1 MKSTRFVGL
10 LFCAAG
16 VIASENAWSQVSG
29 SVSVVSDY
37 RFRGVSLSDGQAEP
51 QATVA
56 YDSPAG
62 WYAGVFGSG
71 VKLREGR
78 DQQLI
83 AYAGYSQRQAS
94 GLTWEVGATN
104 SSFMQTSGSNYAE
117 AFVGL
122 SFDEYSGRLYLSPN
136 YFGQSTTTAYLELN
150 ASHLV
155 AEQTSLIAHVGYLR
169 WFSGSQSSA
178 FVPVSR
184 MDTLIG
190 ISTSWSDWRVQLA
203 WIATARNKVRSPIYD
218 HNSSTLMLSG
228 SYSF

>member
-1 MKSTRFVGL
+1 MSL
-10 LFCAAG
+10 LLSAAG
-16 VIASENAWSQVSG
+16 MLASEYAWSQVSG
-29 SVSVVSDY
+29 SVSLVSDY
-37 RFRGVSLSDGQAEP
+37 RFRGVSLSDGQPEP
-51 QATVA
+51 QASLG
-56 YDSPAG
+56 YDSTAG

-117 AFVGL
+117 AFAGL
-122 SFDEYSGRLYLSPN
+122 SFDEYSGRLYISPN

-155 AEQTSLIAHVGYLR
+155 AERTSLLAHVGYLR
-169 WFSGSQSSA
+169 WFSGSQSPA

-190 ISTSWSDWRVQLA
+190 VSTSWSDWRVQLA
-203 WIATARNKVRSPIYD
+203 WVATARNRARSSIYD
-218 HNSSTLMLSG
+218 HNANTLMLSG